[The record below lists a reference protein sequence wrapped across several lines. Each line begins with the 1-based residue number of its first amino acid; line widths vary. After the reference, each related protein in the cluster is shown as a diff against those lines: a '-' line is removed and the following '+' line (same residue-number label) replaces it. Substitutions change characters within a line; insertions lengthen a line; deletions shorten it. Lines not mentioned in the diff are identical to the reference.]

1 MQLELSQINVRK
13 WWELMI
19 NAPQPGEIWLVST
32 NTEEKIVSRLML
44 IVSRSEEQDILET
57 LMCTSDLNLTSNK
70 TLLLNPD
77 RTALEFSI
85 GIHLDIFSLLLSED
99 VFFKKKVGKINDE
112 TFKLILESVNKT
124 NPDALQNFN
133 FGERIIYRSDKRWL
147 NKKNEIALSDLF
159 SSNAMSI
166 IFESIDESWL
176 KLFELD
182 EELSVESVE
191 FWDSMID
198 NPTAFDF
205 GNLLSSQN
213 LDIISL
219 SENVKFKDNYLYIDY
234 ELEVN

>member
-1 MQLELSQINVRK
+1 MPLELFQLSVKK
-13 WWELMI
+13 WRELM
-19 NAPQPGEIWLVST
+19 NNRPQPGEIWLVSSEK
-32 NTEEKIVSRLML
+32 EENIVSRLML
-44 IVSRSEEQDILET
+44 IISRSEEQDILET

-77 RTALEFSI
+77 NTALQFSI

-99 VFFKKKVGKINDE
+99 VFFKKRVGKIDDE
-112 TFKLILESVNKT
+112 TFKMILETVNKT
-124 NPDALQNFN
+124 NPDALQNFS
-133 FGERIIYRSDKRWL
+133 FGEKIIYRSDKRWL

-176 KLFELD
+176 QLFELN

-191 FWDSMID
+191 FWNAMID
-198 NPTAFDF
+198 NPAAFDF

-234 ELEVN
+234 ELEVA

>member
-1 MQLELSQINVRK
+1 MPLELFQLSVKK
-13 WWELMI
+13 WRELM
-19 NAPQPGEIWLVST
+19 NNRPQPGEIWLVSSE
-32 NTEEKIVSRLML
+32 NEENIVSRLML
-44 IVSRSEEQDILET
+44 IISRSEEQDILET

-77 RTALEFSI
+77 NTALQFSI

-99 VFFKKKVGKINDE
+99 VFFKKRVGKIDEE
-112 TFKLILESVNKT
+112 TFKLILETVNKT
-124 NPDALQNFN
+124 NPDALQNFS
-133 FGERIIYRSDKRWL
+133 FGDKIIYRSDKRWL

-166 IFESIDESWL
+166 IFESIDENWL
-176 KLFELD
+176 QLFELNED
-182 EELSVESVE
+182 LSVESVE
-191 FWDSMID
+191 FWNAMID
-198 NPTAFDF
+198 NPAAFDF

-234 ELEVN
+234 ELEVA

>member
-1 MQLELSQINVRK
+1 MPLELFQLSVKK
-13 WWELMI
+13 WRELM
-19 NAPQPGEIWLVST
+19 NNRPQPGEIWLVSS
-32 NTEEKIVSRLML
+32 EKEKNIVSRLML
-44 IVSRSEEQDILET
+44 IISRSEEQDILET

-77 RTALEFSI
+77 NTALQFSI

-99 VFFKKKVGKINDE
+99 VFFKKRVGKIDDE
-112 TFKLILESVNKT
+112 TFRLILETVNKT
-124 NPDALQNFN
+124 NPDALQNFS
-133 FGERIIYRSDKRWL
+133 FGEKIIYRSDKRWL

-166 IFESIDESWL
+166 IFESIDENWL
-176 KLFELD
+176 QLFELNED
-182 EELSVESVE
+182 LSIESVE
-191 FWDSMID
+191 FWNAMID
-198 NPTAFDF
+198 NPAAFDF

-234 ELEVN
+234 ELEVA

>member
-1 MQLELSQINVRK
+1 MQLELSQLNVRK

-19 NAPQPGEIWLVST
+19 NVPQPGEIWLVST

>member
-1 MQLELSQINVRK
+1 MPLELFQLSVKK
-13 WWELMI
+13 WRELM
-19 NAPQPGEIWLVST
+19 NNRPQPGEIWLVSSEK
-32 NTEEKIVSRLML
+32 EENIVSRLML
-44 IVSRSEEQDILET
+44 IISRSEEQDILET

-77 RTALEFSI
+77 NTALQFSI

-99 VFFKKKVGKINDE
+99 VFFKKRVGKIDDE
-112 TFKLILESVNKT
+112 TFKLILETVNKT
-124 NPDALQNFN
+124 NPDALQNFS
-133 FGERIIYRSDKRWL
+133 FGDKIIYRSDKRWL

-166 IFESIDESWL
+166 IFESIDENWL
-176 KLFELD
+176 QLFELN

-191 FWDSMID
+191 FWNAMIE
-198 NPTAFDF
+198 NPAAFDF

-234 ELEVN
+234 ELEVA

>member
-1 MQLELSQINVRK
+1 MLLELFQLSAKK
-13 WWELMI
+13 WRELMS
-19 NAPQPGEIWLVST
+19 NRPQPGEIWLVSSEK
-32 NTEEKIVSRLML
+32 EENIVSRMML
-44 IVSRSEEQDILET
+44 IISRSEEQDILET
-57 LMCTSDLNLTSNK
+57 LMCTSDLNLTSNN

-77 RTALEFSI
+77 STALQFSI

-99 VFFKKKVGKINDE
+99 IFFKKKVGKIDNE

-124 NPDALQNFN
+124 NPDALQNFS
-133 FGERIIYRSDKRWL
+133 FGEKIIYRSDKRWL

-176 KLFELD
+176 QLFKLN

-191 FWDSMID
+191 FWNAMID
-198 NPTAFDF
+198 NPAAFDF

-219 SENVKFKDNYLYIDY
+219 SENIKFKDNYLYIDY
-234 ELEVN
+234 ELEVA

>member
-1 MQLELSQINVRK
+1 MQLELSQLNVRK

-19 NAPQPGEIWLVST
+19 NVPQPGEIWLVST

-77 RTALEFSI
+77 NTALEFSI

-147 NKKNEIALSDLF
+147 NKKNEIALSDIF

-166 IFESIDESWL
+166 IFESIDENWL
-176 KLFELD
+176 QLFELN
-182 EELSVESVE
+182 EEFDVESTA
-191 FWDSMID
+191 FWNDMID
-198 NPTAFDF
+198 NPAAFDF

-219 SENVKFKDNYLYIDY
+219 SENIKFKDNYLYIDL
-234 ELEVN
+234 ELEVA

>member
-1 MQLELSQINVRK
+1 MLLKLFQLSAKK
-13 WWELMI
+13 WRELM
-19 NAPQPGEIWLVST
+19 NNRPQPGEIWLVSSEK
-32 NTEEKIVSRLML
+32 EENIVSRLML
-44 IVSRSEEQDILET
+44 IVSRSEEQEILET
-57 LMCTSDLNLTSNK
+57 LMCTSDINLTSNK

-77 RTALEFSI
+77 NTALQFSI

-99 VFFKKKVGKINDE
+99 VFFKKRVGKIDDE
-112 TFKLILESVNKT
+112 TFRLILETVNKT
-124 NPDALQNFN
+124 NPDALQNFS
-133 FGERIIYRSDKRWL
+133 FGEKIIYRSDKRWL

-176 KLFELD
+176 QLFELN

-191 FWDSMID
+191 FWNAMID
-198 NPTAFDF
+198 NPAAFDF

-234 ELEVN
+234 ELEVA

>member
-1 MQLELSQINVRK
+1 MQLELSQLNVRK

-77 RTALEFSI
+77 STALEFSI

-166 IFESIDESWL
+166 IFENIDENL
-176 KLFELD
+176 LQLFELN
-182 EELSVESVE
+182 EEFDVESSE
-191 FWDSMID
+191 FWNEMID
-198 NPTAFDF
+198 NQAAFDF

-219 SENVKFKDNYLYIDY
+219 SENIKFKDNYLYIDL
-234 ELEVN
+234 ELEVA

>member
-1 MQLELSQINVRK
+1 MQLELSQLNVRK

-77 RTALEFSI
+77 NTALEFSI

-112 TFKLILESVNKT
+112 TFKLILKSVNKT

-147 NKKNEIALSDLF
+147 NKKNEIALSDIF

-166 IFESIDESWL
+166 IFESIDENWL
-176 KLFELD
+176 QLFELN
-182 EELSVESVE
+182 EEFDVESTA
-191 FWDSMID
+191 FWNDMID
-198 NPTAFDF
+198 NPAAFDF

-219 SENVKFKDNYLYIDY
+219 SENIKFKDNYLYIDL
-234 ELEVN
+234 ELEVA

>member
-1 MQLELSQINVRK
+1 MPLELFQLSVKK
-13 WWELMI
+13 WRELM
-19 NAPQPGEIWLVST
+19 NNRPQPGEIWLVSSEK
-32 NTEEKIVSRLML
+32 EENIVSRLML
-44 IVSRSEEQDILET
+44 IISRSEEQDILET

-77 RTALEFSI
+77 NTALQFSI

-99 VFFKKKVGKINDE
+99 VFFKKRVGKIDEE
-112 TFKLILESVNKT
+112 TFKLILETVNKT
-124 NPDALQNFN
+124 NSDALQNFS
-133 FGERIIYRSDKRWL
+133 FGEKIIYRSDKRWL

-176 KLFELD
+176 QLFELN

-191 FWDSMID
+191 FWNAMID
-198 NPTAFDF
+198 NPAAFDF

-234 ELEVN
+234 ELEVA

>member
-1 MQLELSQINVRK
+1 MQLELSQLNVRK

-19 NAPQPGEIWLVST
+19 NMPQPGEIWLVST
-32 NTEEKIVSRLML
+32 NSEEKIVSRLML
-44 IVSRSEEQDILET
+44 IISRSEEQDILET

-77 RTALEFSI
+77 NTALEFSI

-112 TFKLILESVNKT
+112 TFNLILESVNKT

-147 NKKNEIALSDLF
+147 NKKNEIALSDIF

-166 IFESIDESWL
+166 IFESIDENWL
-176 KLFELD
+176 QLFELN

-191 FWDSMID
+191 FWNAMID
-198 NPTAFDF
+198 NPAAFDF

-234 ELEVN
+234 ELEVA

>member
-1 MQLELSQINVRK
+1 MLLKLFQLSAKK
-13 WWELMI
+13 WRELM
-19 NAPQPGEIWLVST
+19 NNRPQPGEIWLVSSEK
-32 NTEEKIVSRLML
+32 EENIVSRLML
-44 IVSRSEEQDILET
+44 IVSRSEEQEILET
-57 LMCTSDLNLTSNK
+57 LMCTSDINLTSNK

-77 RTALEFSI
+77 NTALQFSI

-99 VFFKKKVGKINDE
+99 VFFKKRVGKIDEE
-112 TFKLILESVNKT
+112 TFKLILETVNKT
-124 NPDALQNFN
+124 NSDALQNFS
-133 FGERIIYRSDKRWL
+133 FGEKIIYRSDKRWL

-176 KLFELD
+176 QLFELN

-191 FWDSMID
+191 FWNAMID
-198 NPTAFDF
+198 NPAAFDF

-234 ELEVN
+234 ELEVA

>member
-1 MQLELSQINVRK
+1 MPLELFQLSVKK
-13 WWELMI
+13 WRELM
-19 NAPQPGEIWLVST
+19 NNRPQPGEIWLVSSEK
-32 NTEEKIVSRLML
+32 EENIVSRLML
-44 IVSRSEEQDILET
+44 IISRSEEQEILET

-77 RTALEFSI
+77 NTALQFSI

-99 VFFKKKVGKINDE
+99 VFFKKRVGKIDDE
-112 TFKLILESVNKT
+112 TFKMILETVNKT
-124 NPDALQNFN
+124 NPDALQNFS
-133 FGERIIYRSDKRWL
+133 FGEKIIYRSDKRWL

-166 IFESIDESWL
+166 IFESIDENWL
-176 KLFELD
+176 QLFELN

-191 FWDSMID
+191 FWNAMIE
-198 NPTAFDF
+198 NPAAFDF

-234 ELEVN
+234 ELEVA

>member
-1 MQLELSQINVRK
+1 MPLELFQLSVKK
-13 WWELMI
+13 WRELM
-19 NAPQPGEIWLVST
+19 NNRPQPGEIWLVSSEK
-32 NTEEKIVSRLML
+32 EENIVSRLML
-44 IVSRSEEQDILET
+44 IISRSEEQDILET

-77 RTALEFSI
+77 NTALQFSI

-99 VFFKKKVGKINDE
+99 VFFKKRVGKIDDE
-112 TFKLILESVNKT
+112 TFKMILETVNKT
-124 NPDALQNFN
+124 NPDALQNFS
-133 FGERIIYRSDKRWL
+133 FGEKIIYRSDKRWL

-176 KLFELD
+176 QLFELN
-182 EELSVESVE
+182 EEFSVESVE
-191 FWDSMID
+191 FWNAMID
-198 NPTAFDF
+198 NPAAFDF

-234 ELEVN
+234 ELEVA

>member
-1 MQLELSQINVRK
+1 MQLELSQLNVRK

-77 RTALEFSI
+77 NTALEFSI

-99 VFFKKKVGKINDE
+99 VFFKKKVGKINDK
-112 TFKLILESVNKT
+112 TFRLILESVNKT

-166 IFESIDESWL
+166 IFESIDENWL
-176 KLFELD
+176 QLFELN
-182 EELSVESVE
+182 EEFDVESTA
-191 FWDSMID
+191 FWNDMID
-198 NPTAFDF
+198 NPAAFDF

-219 SENVKFKDNYLYIDY
+219 SENIKFKDNYLYIDL
-234 ELEVN
+234 ELEVA

>member
-1 MQLELSQINVRK
+1 MQLELSQLNVRK

-19 NAPQPGEIWLVST
+19 NMPQPGEIWLVST
-32 NTEEKIVSRLML
+32 NSEEKIVSRLML
-44 IVSRSEEQDILET
+44 IISRSEEQDILET

-77 RTALEFSI
+77 NTALEFSI

-112 TFKLILESVNKT
+112 TFNLILESVNKT

-147 NKKNEIALSDLF
+147 NKKNEIALSDIF

-166 IFESIDESWL
+166 IFESIDENWL
-176 KLFELD
+176 QLFELN
-182 EELSVESVE
+182 EEFDVESTA
-191 FWDSMID
+191 FWNDMID
-198 NPTAFDF
+198 NPAAIDF

-219 SENVKFKDNYLYIDY
+219 SENIKFKDNYLYIDL
-234 ELEVN
+234 ELEVA

>member
-1 MQLELSQINVRK
+1 MPLELFQLSVKK
-13 WWELMI
+13 WRELM
-19 NAPQPGEIWLVST
+19 NNRPQPGEIWLVSSEK
-32 NTEEKIVSRLML
+32 EENIVSRLML
-44 IVSRSEEQDILET
+44 IISRSEEQDILET

-77 RTALEFSI
+77 NTALQFSI

-99 VFFKKKVGKINDE
+99 VFFKKRVGKIDDE
-112 TFKLILESVNKT
+112 TFKLILETVNKT
-124 NPDALQNFN
+124 NPDALQNFS
-133 FGERIIYRSDKRWL
+133 FGEKIIYRSDKRWL

-166 IFESIDESWL
+166 IFESIDENWL
-176 KLFELD
+176 QLFELNED
-182 EELSVESVE
+182 LSVESVE
-191 FWDSMID
+191 FWNAMID
-198 NPTAFDF
+198 NPAAFDF

-234 ELEVN
+234 ELEVA

>member
-1 MQLELSQINVRK
+1 MPLELFQLSVKK
-13 WWELMI
+13 WRELM
-19 NAPQPGEIWLVST
+19 NNRPQPGEIWLVSSEK
-32 NTEEKIVSRLML
+32 EENIVSRLML
-44 IVSRSEEQDILET
+44 IISRSEEQDILET

-77 RTALEFSI
+77 NTALQFSI

-99 VFFKKKVGKINDE
+99 VFFKKRVGKIDEE
-112 TFKLILESVNKT
+112 TFKLILETVNKT
-124 NPDALQNFN
+124 NPDALQNFS
-133 FGERIIYRSDKRWL
+133 FGEKIIYRSDKRWL

-166 IFESIDESWL
+166 IFESIDENWL
-176 KLFELD
+176 QLFELN

-191 FWDSMID
+191 FWNAMIE
-198 NPTAFDF
+198 NPAAFDF

-234 ELEVN
+234 ELEVA

>member
-1 MQLELSQINVRK
+1 MPLELFQLSVKK
-13 WWELMI
+13 WRELM
-19 NAPQPGEIWLVST
+19 NNRPQPGEIWLVSSEK
-32 NTEEKIVSRLML
+32 EENIVSRLML
-44 IVSRSEEQDILET
+44 IISRSEEQDILET

-77 RTALEFSI
+77 NTALQFSI

-99 VFFKKKVGKINDE
+99 VFFKKRVGKIDDE
-112 TFKLILESVNKT
+112 TFKLILETVNKT
-124 NPDALQNFN
+124 NSDALQNFS
-133 FGERIIYRSDKRWL
+133 FGEKIIYRSDKRWL

-166 IFESIDESWL
+166 IFESIDENWL
-176 KLFELD
+176 QLFELN

-191 FWDSMID
+191 FWNAMIE
-198 NPTAFDF
+198 NPAAFDF

-234 ELEVN
+234 ELEVA

>member
-1 MQLELSQINVRK
+1 MQLELSQLNVRK

-77 RTALEFSI
+77 NTALEFSI

-99 VFFKKKVGKINDE
+99 VFFKKKVGKINDK

-147 NKKNEIALSDLF
+147 NKKNELALSDLF
-159 SSNAMSI
+159 SSNALSI
-166 IFESIDESWL
+166 IFESIDENWL
-176 KLFELD
+176 QLFELN
-182 EELSVESVE
+182 EEFDVESTE
-191 FWDSMID
+191 FWNDMID
-198 NPTAFDF
+198 NPAAFDF

-219 SENVKFKDNYLYIDY
+219 SENIKFKDNYLYIDL
-234 ELEVN
+234 ELEVA

>member
-1 MQLELSQINVRK
+1 MQLELSQLNVRK

-19 NAPQPGEIWLVST
+19 NVPLPGEIWLVST

-44 IVSRSEEQDILET
+44 IVSKSEEQDILET

-77 RTALEFSI
+77 NTALEFSI

-124 NPDALQNFN
+124 NPEALQNFN

-147 NKKNEIALSDLF
+147 NKKNEIAISDIF

-166 IFESIDESWL
+166 IFESIDENWL
-176 KLFELD
+176 QLFELN
-182 EELSVESVE
+182 EEFDVESTA
-191 FWDSMID
+191 FWNDMID
-198 NPTAFDF
+198 NPAAFDF

-219 SENVKFKDNYLYIDY
+219 SENIKFKDNYLYIDL
-234 ELEVN
+234 ELEVA

>member
-1 MQLELSQINVRK
+1 MPLELFQLSVKK
-13 WWELMI
+13 WRELM
-19 NAPQPGEIWLVST
+19 NNRPQPGEIWLVSSEK
-32 NTEEKIVSRLML
+32 EENIVSRLML
-44 IVSRSEEQDILET
+44 IISRSEEQDILET

-77 RTALEFSI
+77 NTALQFSI

-99 VFFKKKVGKINDE
+99 VFFKKRVGKIDEE
-112 TFKLILESVNKT
+112 TFKLILETVNKT
-124 NPDALQNFN
+124 NPDALQNFS
-133 FGERIIYRSDKRWL
+133 FGDKIIYRSDKRWL

-166 IFESIDESWL
+166 IFESIDENWL
-176 KLFELD
+176 QLFELN

-191 FWDSMID
+191 FWNTMID
-198 NPTAFDF
+198 NPAAFDF

-234 ELEVN
+234 ELEVA

>member
-1 MQLELSQINVRK
+1 MPLELFQLSVKK
-13 WWELMI
+13 WRELM
-19 NAPQPGEIWLVST
+19 NNRPQPGEIWLVSSEK
-32 NTEEKIVSRLML
+32 EENIVSRLML
-44 IVSRSEEQDILET
+44 IISRSEDQDILET

-77 RTALEFSI
+77 NTALQFSI

-99 VFFKKKVGKINDE
+99 VFFKKRVGKIDEE
-112 TFKLILESVNKT
+112 TFKLILETVNKT
-124 NPDALQNFN
+124 NPDALQNFS
-133 FGERIIYRSDKRWL
+133 FGEKIIYRSDKRWL

-166 IFESIDESWL
+166 IFESIDENWL
-176 KLFELD
+176 QLFELNED
-182 EELSVESVE
+182 LSVESVE
-191 FWDSMID
+191 FWNAMID
-198 NPTAFDF
+198 NPAAFDF

-234 ELEVN
+234 ELEVA